1 MPEKQKPVHPYIPN
15 SAPNLKKALMD
26 DLGIDDIDRLFEDI
40 PEKLRFRGELKIP
53 EPILSEYELKKHV
66 TGIMAKNTSCEDA
79 LSFLGGGCAQHYVPA
94 ICDEVVNRSE
104 FLTAYAGEPYEDQGR
119 FQALF
124 EYQSLMA
131 ELLDM
136 DVVNVP
142 TYDWGQAASTSVR
155 MAERI
160 TGRGEALISEFVSP
174 DRFKVIKNYCEPVM
188 TIKRFK
194 HDPQTGQIDL
204 NDLSS
209 KLNKDT
215 ACVFFE
221 NPSFMGFIEEQG
233 EKISKIV
240 HDNGSIMI
248 VSTDPISLGVLKP
261 PSHYGADIVCGDIQ
275 NLGNHM
281 YFGGSLAGFIAT
293 RDEEKYVAEYPSRLF
308 GIAHTKVEGEWGFGD
323 VLYDR
328 TSFGER
334 EKGKEFVGTA
344 AALYGIAA
352 AVYLS
357 LMGPRGM
364 KELGR
369 TIMQRSQYAQK
380 RLTGIPGV
388 SLKFM
393 SADFKEFVV
402 DFSGTGKKVDEINLQ
417 LREKGIFGG
426 HNLEP
431 DFPDLKN
438 CALYCVTEIHCKD
451 DIDRLANEIKA
462 IVSQ

>member
-1 MPEKQKPVHPYIPN
+1 MSEKQKPAHPYIPN
-15 SAPNLKKALMD
+15 SAPNLKKAIMD
-26 DLGIDDIDRLFEDI
+26 DLGINDIEQLYEDI

-53 EPILSEYELKKHV
+53 EPILSELEVKKHV
-66 TGIMAKNTSCEDA
+66 LNILSENVSCEDN

-94 ICDEVVNRSE
+94 IVDEVVNRSE
-104 FLTAYAGEPYEDQGR
+104 FLTAYAGEPYEDHGR

-160 TGRGEALISEFVSP
+160 TGRGEVLISEFISD

-188 TIKRFK
+188 KVSRFK
-194 HDPQTGQIDL
+194 HDPLTGQINI

-209 KLNKDT
+209 KIDKNT
-215 ACVFFE
+215 ACVYFE
-221 NPSFMGFIEEQG
+221 NPSFFGIIEEQG
-233 EKISKIV
+233 DQISEIIHK
-240 HDNGSIMI
+240 NGSIMI
-248 VSTDPISLGVLKP
+248 VGTDPISLGVLKP

-275 NLGNHM
+275 TLGNHM

-293 RDEEKYVAEYPSRLF
+293 RDDKKFVAEYPSRLF
-308 GIAHTKVEGEWGFGD
+308 GIAHTSVEGEWGFGD

-357 LMGPRGM
+357 LMGPEGM
-364 KELGR
+364 KELGQ
-369 TIMQRSQYAQK
+369 TIIQRALYAKKQISE
-380 RLTGIPGV
+380 IPGV
-388 SLKFM
+388 KIKFN
-393 SADFKEFVV
+393 SANFKEFVV
-402 DFSGTGKKVDEINLQ
+402 DFSDTGKDVEYINQ
-417 LREKGIFGG
+417 KLRELGIFGG
-426 HNLEP
+426 HSLEP
-431 DFPDLKN
+431 NFPDLKN
-438 CALYCVTEIHCKD
+438 CALYCVTEIHSKN
-451 DIDRLANEIKA
+451 DIDRLVNEIRN
-462 IVSQ
+462 IV